1 MLISEF
7 RELYLPRKPADTKVK
22 TQSDLKTCYQ
32 LCLAEKGETE
42 VSDIPEE

>member
-1 MLISEF
+1 MLINEF
-7 RELYLPRKPADTKVK
+7 REFYLPQKPADTKIK
-22 TQSDLKTCYQ
+22 TQSDLKAWYQ